1 MDASKGD
8 AHTSA
13 VPRNSEPR
21 SGASLA
27 LDQWRGLALLLVL
40 ISHGFYFTDHTAGA
54 GRMGVNLF
62 FFISGILVF
71 RSLNSARVG
80 GWRLLLT
87 FWWRRLRRLYPAL
100 VAYLLLMLLLLPL
113 LQNIPTGLADAD
125 FKSFVHE
132 LPMAL
137 SYSIDYAQH
146 VPPTMGHLWSLSVE
160 VQFYFLAPLI
170 YLLGQG
176 NRTRQSWTFGVVLLI
191 AMVYGF
197 VYPLRITSGRL
208 ETVRYRFE
216 IAAWPMMLGFYC
228 EFAKA
233 RLMRLRLA
241 IVKPIFYLGLTAL
254 PLALLVMIAF
264 PNAKLL
270 VICLGTFLIA
280 PCLVAYVFE
289 MPFTGLTGDGLA
301 WLGERTYSIYLL
313 QQPLTIARF
322 LPSILQPVG
331 ALASLFFGSMWFTCF
346 ETPFLSKSREKQILN
361 VPIAS
366 EGVTGQL
373 QPVTTE
379 SGTAGVT

>member
-137 SYSIDYAQH
+137 SYLIDYAQH

-289 MPFTGLTGDGLA
+289 MPFAGLTGDGLV

-322 LPSILQPVG
+322 LPSVLQPVG

-366 EGVTGQL
+366 EGITGQL

>member
-8 AHTSA
+8 AHRSA
-13 VPRNSEPR
+13 VQRKSEPR

-100 VAYLLLMLLLLPL
+100 AAYLLLMLLLLPL
-113 LQNIPTGLADAD
+113 LQNMPTGLADAD
-125 FKSFVHE
+125 FKSFVHA

-170 YLLGQG
+170 YLLGKG
-176 NRTRQSWTFGVVLLI
+176 SRSRQSWMFGVVLLI
-191 AMVYGF
+191 AIVYGF
-197 VYPLRITSGRL
+197 VSPLRITSAYL

-216 IAAWPMMLGFYC
+216 IAVWPMMLGFYC

-241 IVKPIFYLGLTAL
+241 IVKPIFNLGLIAL
-254 PLALLVMIAF
+254 PLALLVMIGF

-280 PCLVAYVFE
+280 PCLVAYIFE
-289 MPFTGLTGDGLA
+289 MPFSGLTGEVLA

-322 LPSILQPVG
+322 LPSILQPIG
-331 ALASLFFGSMWFTCF
+331 ALASLLFGSMWFTCF
-346 ETPFLSKSREKQILN
+346 EKPFLSKSREKQILN
-361 VPIAS
+361 VSNPS
-366 EGVTGQL
+366 EGVIGQL
-373 QPVTTE
+373 QPVTSE
-379 SGTAGVT
+379 SGTAGVM